1 MPDGP
6 TGTGQ
11 KASESSRAGLGFSAM
26 RVRVLDGPDDI
37 ADIAAAT
44 IAHLLND
51 CGPRATLGLAGGS
64 TPRTTYTRLLH
75 EDVDWDTV
83 HAWVADE
90 RWVAPDHPDNN
101 LRMARDTLLD
111 RVPAHVYPLR
121 WVPEGD
127 PTEAAAAYEQTLL
140 EVLPDVNGIPHP
152 DVVLLGIGEDGHTA
166 SLFPGT
172 AALDVSDRWFVANW
186 IPEKDGWRLTATLP
200 LLHAARDI
208 IFLASG
214 SAKAPALA
222 RILVGE
228 TEPALPARRVMEGAA
243 TVTWLIDRAAAADLG
258 DYPVEYV

>member
-1 MPDGP
+1 
-6 TGTGQ
+6 
-11 KASESSRAGLGFSAM
+11 M

-44 IAHLLND
+44 IAHLLKE
-51 CGPRATLGLAGGS
+51 CSGRATLGLAGGS
-64 TPRTTYTRLLH
+64 TPRTTYTRLLQ
-75 EDVDWDTV
+75 EDVDWHSL

-101 LRMARDTLLD
+101 MRMVRSTLLD
-111 RVPAHVYPLR
+111 RVPAHIYP
-121 WVPEGD
+121 VPWTPDGD
-127 PTEAAAAYEQTLL
+127 PHDEAARYEQTLL
-140 EVLPDVNGIPHP
+140 ELLPNLNGVPRP

-172 AALDVSDRWFVANW
+172 AALDIADRWFVANW
-186 IPEKDGWRLTATLP
+186 VPAKETWRLTATLP

-214 SAKAPALA
+214 SGKAASLA
-222 RILVGE
+222 RILRVDAQ
-228 TEPALPARRVMEGAA
+228 PAPPARRVMEGSAR
-243 TVTWLIDRAAAADLG
+243 VTWLIDRAAAAELG